1 LFIFLKS
8 GKIKVEKLLISPCPF
23 NLPLADLNFVS
34 RGRICPPLL
43 KGRCPE
49 WTEGLTHMNKIKIP
63 VEVSA
68 RHIHLSQK
76 DLDKLFGKNYVLY
89 KIKDLSQPGKFA
101 AKEEVKIIT
110 PPSSPTFEKGGRIS
124 LHVLGPVRPESQ
136 IELSLTDAIRLEVD
150 APMVVSGNLKNVKS
164 FIEVKGPK
172 GKAKV
177 KAIVAERHIHC
188 SPEEARAAHIKN
200 GQKVS
205 MEVVSG
211 RGLVFNNIIVRVDK
225 NFKLSCHID
234 TDEANACGLGKV
246 RGVGYLI

>member
-1 LFIFLKS
+1 MK
-8 GKIKVEKLLISPCPF
+8 
-23 NLPLADLNFVS
+23 
-34 RGRICPPLL
+34 
-43 KGRCPE
+43 
-49 WTEGLTHMNKIKIP
+49 KIKIP

-76 DLDKLFGKNYVLY
+76 DLDKLFGKNYVLR
-89 KIKDLSQPGKFA
+89 KIKNLSQPGKFA
-101 AKEEVKIIT
+101 AKEEVEIINH
-110 PPSSPTFEKGGRIS
+110 PAPTALCLSEHPFLKRRGQEINKLRI
-124 LHVLGPVRPESQ
+124 LGPVRSESQ

-164 FIEVKGPK
+164 FIEVKGTK

-205 MEVVSG
+205 VEVIGKRS
-211 RGLVFNNIIVRVDK
+211 LIFNNVIVRVDK

-246 RGVGYLI
+246 CGVGYLI